1 LLAGVRLN
9 HDFGLP
15 SGGFKP
21 EGFIQLNSKIGENVR
36 AFAEATATAERLA
49 AVAGLK
55 ISW

>member
-1 LLAGVRLN
+1 MLAGVRLN